1 MPMRPWSA
9 PSCQA
14 SHQLHHTHN
23 DCGIPDR
30 SSHRQNHPESR
41 RHGGTMAEPESQISD
56 SDLMR
61 LRALAE
67 DFAVEDFSY
76 ALSDMEKALLLAV
89 EATKRLVDE
98 WDEEGLGCDEFSVP
112 RETVESMSDRQRLIY
127 VGQLVHTVCL
137 RYGLGHGDPKAVL
150 EAAPSSPAQLLRG
163 LNDLLYLPS
172 T

>member
-1 MPMRPWSA
+1 
-9 PSCQA
+9 
-14 SHQLHHTHN
+14 
-23 DCGIPDR
+23 
-30 SSHRQNHPESR
+30 
-41 RHGGTMAEPESQISD
+41 MAEPESQISD

-89 EATKRLVDE
+89 EATKHLVDE

-127 VGQLVHTVCL
+127 VGQLVQTLCL
-137 RYGLGHGDPKAVL
+137 HYGLGHGEPKAVL